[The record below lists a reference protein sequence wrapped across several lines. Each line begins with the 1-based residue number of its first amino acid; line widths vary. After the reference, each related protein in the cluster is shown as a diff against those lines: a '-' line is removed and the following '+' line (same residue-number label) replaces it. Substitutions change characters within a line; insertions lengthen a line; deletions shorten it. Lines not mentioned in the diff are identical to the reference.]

1 MFTLIGIPRMEKLDF
16 LFLNTKRWRNKT
28 ILPIFIFFFFPL
40 IDCYSQNRILDVGLR
55 FQKSINLY
63 YENGVSFHYTDET
76 LFSQRLYVGFS
87 YVTSRLGSAWGSNAL
102 KQDNFLLSST
112 YFFRPMHKFQP
123 FVRLNAGYFYA
134 DLESEIFDDLPNTSF
149 LLSPEAGIGLKTN
162 SPFKIMAS
170 IGYNVLTGDGIDGP
184 GTLYPVFIQTTISW
198 NIIKSKEMK

>member
-1 MFTLIGIPRMEKLDF
+1 
-16 LFLNTKRWRNKT
+16 
-28 ILPIFIFFFFPL
+28 
-40 IDCYSQNRILDVGLR
+40 
-55 FQKSINLY
+55 
-63 YENGVSFHYTDET
+63 
-76 LFSQRLYVGFS
+76 
-87 YVTSRLGSAWGSNAL
+87 
-102 KQDNFLLSST
+102 
-112 YFFRPMHKFQP
+112 MHKFQP

-134 DLESEIFDDLPNTSF
+134 DLESKIFDDLPNTSF